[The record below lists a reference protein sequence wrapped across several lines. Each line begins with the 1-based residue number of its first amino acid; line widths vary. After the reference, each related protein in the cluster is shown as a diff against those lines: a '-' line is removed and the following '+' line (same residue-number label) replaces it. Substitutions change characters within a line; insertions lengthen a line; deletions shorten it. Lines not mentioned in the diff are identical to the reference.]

1 MPSDAR
7 CTHNTIPLAPR
18 TGEAAFVP
26 CPWLLARSR
35 RAGREGAGSLCIG
48 RCGGLPPRAA
58 RVVCAIRL
66 PAAEGRLKPY
76 VRPLRGCPPL
86 RFAGDTAHPRRG
98 WHLLG
103 RSPSDGP
110 MPRRPPRAA
119 RVVCAIRL
127 PAAESRLKPYVR
139 PLRGC
144 LPLRLAGDT
153 AHPRRGSHLLGRSL
167 SMGRC
172 RAGGCSGQ
180 SWRARKL
187 FPWWR

>member
-1 MPSDAR
+1 MKWSTFKRSGPARQTTANRPAVRVWAAAGPFNCLADRRGSSREPIYRPMP
-7 CTHNTIPLAPR
+7 
-18 TGEAAFVP
+18 
-26 CPWLLARSR
+26 R
-35 RAGREGAGSLCIG
+35 R
-48 RCGGLPPRAA
+48 PPRAA

>member
-103 RSPSDGP
+103 RS
-110 MPRRPPRAA
+110 
-119 RVVCAIRL
+119 
-127 PAAESRLKPYVR
+127 
-139 PLRGC
+139 
-144 LPLRLAGDT
+144 
-153 AHPRRGSHLLGRSL
+153 L

-172 RAGGCSGQ
+172 RAGRGSGQ

-187 FPWWR
+187 FPWWRWVGSGRIIGPRRRAGSEKLSPMYQSR